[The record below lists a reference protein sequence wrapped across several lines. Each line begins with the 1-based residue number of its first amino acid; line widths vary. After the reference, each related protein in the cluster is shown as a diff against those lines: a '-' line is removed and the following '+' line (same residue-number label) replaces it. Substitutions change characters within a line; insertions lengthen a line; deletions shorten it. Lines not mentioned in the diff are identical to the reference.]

1 MTQKE
6 MQIITALQMN
16 EVDYNSWGTWKATK
30 SSKTTHGT
38 VEDVEIPYPHFY
50 VYRYTKDSELPH
62 LNLLQLQDSD
72 FPDPDLT
79 LKSLDGQTI
88 DFYYIKMEE

>member
-6 MQIITALQMN
+6 MQIIAALQIN
-16 EVDYNSWGTWKATK
+16 EVDYNSWGTWGATTR
-30 SSKTTHGT
+30 SAITHGT

-50 VYRYTKDSELPH
+50 VYRETEDDENPW
-62 LNLLQLQDSD
+62 LNYGQNPD

-79 LKSLDGQTI
+79 LETMDGQTI
-88 DFYYIKMEE
+88 DFYYFNLED

>member
-6 MQIITALQMN
+6 MKIIASLQMN
-16 EVDYNSWGTWKATK
+16 EVDYNSWDTLKATK
-30 SSKTTHGT
+30 SSKRTYGT

-50 VYRYTKDSELPH
+50 VYRETEDDENPW
-62 LNLLQLQDSD
+62 LNYGQNSD

-79 LKSLDGQTI
+79 LETEDGQTI
-88 DFYYIKMEE
+88 DFYYIKMED

>member
-6 MQIITALQMN
+6 IKIISAIQMN
-16 EVDYNSWGTWKATK
+16 EVDYNSWGTWCATR
-30 SSKTTHGT
+30 SSKVTHGT

-50 VYRYTKDSELPH
+50 VYRETQDDENPW
-62 LNLLQLQDSD
+62 LNYGQNSD

-79 LKSLDGQTI
+79 METEDGQTI
-88 DFYYIKMEE
+88 DFYYIKMED

>member
-6 MQIITALQMN
+6 MQIIAALQMN
-16 EVDYNSWGTWKATK
+16 EVDYQCWGTWDATQ

-50 VYRYTKDSELPH
+50 VYRG
-62 LNLLQLQDSD
+62 QDLD

-79 LKSLDGQTI
+79 LETEGGQTI
-88 DFYYIKMEE
+88 DFYYIKMED